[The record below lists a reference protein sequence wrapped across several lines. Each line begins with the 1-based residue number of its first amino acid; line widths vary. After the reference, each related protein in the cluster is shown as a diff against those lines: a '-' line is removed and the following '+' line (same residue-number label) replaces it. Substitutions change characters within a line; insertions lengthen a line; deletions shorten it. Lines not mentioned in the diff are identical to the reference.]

1 MRIAP
6 RWASVST
13 RGGHPAAGHIDRRE
27 TTMGYKTI
35 LVHMDDDTDHSGRL
49 AFAVS
54 MARRYDAHLD
64 ILHVLSPAVP
74 MVPGRGASAAF
85 VVETLDAERDR
96 AARIAREVRALC
108 SDVRYGY
115 HALTGDPVERLA
127 ERSVLADLA
136 IVSQASVASYESH
149 WSAQPADRLPD
160 GAACPVLVLP
170 AGTVGDAVGRHP
182 LVGWT
187 PARPSARAVHGA
199 LPMLKTADA
208 VTVLC
213 GAREGHET
221 ADMEA
226 VSVFL
231 GRHGV
236 EATVHPSP
244 FGTGEAGPVLLDAAR
259 RHGCDCLVI
268 GAYGHSRWR
277 EILFG
282 GTTRHVLTHATV
294 PVLISR

>member
-1 MRIAP
+1 M
-6 RWASVST
+6 S
-13 RGGHPAAGHIDRRE
+13 
-27 TTMGYKTI
+27 YKTI
-35 LVHMDDDTDHSGRL
+35 LLHMDDDGDHAARL
-49 AFAVS
+49 AFAVA
-54 MARRYDAHLD
+54 MAKRHDAHLD

-85 VVETLDAERDR
+85 IVETLDAERDR
-96 AARIAREVRALC
+96 AALIAREVRALC
-108 SDVRYGY
+108 ADVHYGY

-136 IVSQASVASYESH
+136 IVSQAAVARYESH

-170 AGTVGDAVGRHP
+170 AGYAGDAVGRHP

-199 LPMLKTADA
+199 LPMLRTADV

-213 GAREGHET
+213 GGRDGHEA
-221 ADMEA
+221 ADMDGIRL
-226 VSVFL
+226 FL
-231 GRHGV
+231 ARHGV
-236 EATVHPSP
+236 TAAVHPSP
-244 FGTGEAGPVLLDAAR
+244 YATGEAGPVLLDAAR